1 MKHLFS
7 FLLLFFSLFS
17 QAQVERIEPP
27 FWWEGM
33 KNSTLQL
40 MLYGE
45 NLAAYSLNIPAI
57 DNIDVHRVENP
68 NYLFVDL
75 DLSDQQH
82 GIVEINL
89 LKKGKVQTI
98 IEYEIKVREQRP
110 NISSFNAAD
119 VIYLLMPD
127 RFANGDPSNFYEI

>member
-1 MKHLFS
+1 MKNLFS
-7 FLLLFFSLFS
+7 FLLLFFSLFG

-40 MLYGE
+40 MLYGK

-57 DNIDVHRVENP
+57 DKIEVHRVENP

-89 LKKGKVQTI
+89 LKKSAIV
-98 IEYEIKVREQRP
+98 Y
-110 NISSFNAAD
+110 
-119 VIYLLMPD
+119 
-127 RFANGDPSNFYEI
+127 